1 MNPQAMARYAAFL
14 SYARSDDNK
23 RDGAWISEL
32 KTALEVALRALS
44 GKEISIWQDVDG
56 IVWGERFERKI
67 VSSADDAVFLIP
79 IVTPSYFE
87 SEYCRK
93 ELEQF
98 IEREKTERFKDLI
111 LPIYYIKALQVEGSP
126 PYDSDYAG
134 RLVREHK
141 YEDFRSLRH
150 RSLASYEAKTK
161 IDGLASAL
169 LSRLDDYARRQ
180 LSSPTMEAA
189 FTDPPNEKRVSRY
202 P

>member
-56 IVWGERFERKI
+56 IVWGERWERKI

-87 SEYCRK
+87 KR
-93 ELEQF
+93 
-98 IEREKTERFKDLI
+98 I
-111 LPIYYIKALQVEGSP
+111 L
-126 PYDSDYAG
+126 AG
-134 RLVREHK
+134 RNWNSSSNVRK
-141 YEDFRSLRH
+141 PS
-150 RSLASYEAKTK
+150 ASK
-161 IDGLASAL
+161 I
-169 LSRLDDYARRQ
+169 
-180 LSSPTMEAA
+180 
-189 FTDPPNEKRVSRY
+189 
-202 P
+202 